1 MSRRS
6 PDDIDRHVG
15 TRVRLQRLLMGMS
28 QTELGEAL
36 GVTFQQV
43 QKYENGTNRIGAG
56 RLHRIAQVLGKPVT
70 FFYDQAA
77 TENGA
82 TANGSG
88 DTLASFTAMAGAVEL
103 MKAFASIPD
112 GAKRRNLV
120 ELARALASESQP
132 TKLPARAPRRSPAA
146 SAAAKAAPR
155 AASPARKERAR
166 P

>member
-1 MSRRS
+1 MSSRS

-56 RLHRIAQVLGKPVT
+56 RLHRIAQVLGRPVT
-70 FFYDQAA
+70 YFYEQAIA
-77 TENGA
+77 EKDAGGTERA
-82 TANGSG
+82 

-103 MKAFASIPD
+103 MKAFSAIKDP
-112 GAKRRNLV
+112 AKRRNLV
-120 ELARALASESQP
+120 ELARALAVE
-132 TKLPARAPRRSPAA
+132 AEPAA
-146 SAAAKAAPR
+146 RRGVGATGGKTPKTPKTPLRKAGLAG
-155 AASPARKERAR
+155 KDRAR
-166 P
+166 H